1 MNSLAKKL
9 QISWLDPLLFDVN
22 TYIIESSLKGGVRKR
37 CTAPQPEAFKT
48 NICFDTTEEMSYNYH
63 YATGRVN

>member
-22 TYIIESSLKGGVRKR
+22 TGIIEGSLQDGARKR
-37 CTAPQPEAFKT
+37 CTAASPGLF
-48 NICFDTTEEMSYNYH
+48 
-63 YATGRVN
+63 